1 MYSKQ
6 VIIEDKERL
15 KLWSIDVLA
24 TKASNFQSNIRI
36 KKIEKDANCKS
47 FEEILNMISRKGCII
62 EIKAEGIDEK
72 KAVNEL
78 VDLIENQFEK
88 EPQQYLFFL
97 D

>member
-6 VIIEDKERL
+6 VIIEHKERI

-24 TKASNFQSNIRI
+24 TKASNFQSRIRI
-36 KKIEKDANCKS
+36 KRVEKDVNCKS
-47 FEEILNMISRKGCII
+47 FEEIFNMISRKSAII
-62 EIKAEGIDEK
+62 EITAEGIDEEQ
-72 KAVNEL
+72 AVNEL